1 MTTIAHIEPE
11 RVVVGVDT
19 HQDGHVAVALD
30 HLGRRLGERHIPA
43 TAAGYEELLVWAEEQ
58 GEVVAFGV
66 EGTGCYGA
74 GLSRFLTRE
83 GHLVIEVLR
92 PNRQT
97 RRRRG
102 KSDPLDAEAAA
113 RAVLSGE
120 ASGRP
125 KGGDG
130 LVEAIRT
137 LRVARATAMKAR
149 TQTINALRA
158 MVVTAPE
165 ELRSALL
172 DLPAKRLARQASRL
186 RPAGHHDLVSVTKES
201 LKTLGR
207 RYLTLDE
214 EIAALTERLDVLVA
228 QVAPELLELFAVGT
242 DSAGALLVAAG
253 DHPERLR
260 SEAAFAML
268 CGAGPLDAS
277 SGKQQ
282 RHRLNRGG
290 DRQANAALYRIVIVR
305 MRWHEPTKA
314 YVARRLQE
322 GKTKAEIIRC
332 LKRYVAREIYA
343 TLRSITEREL
353 HIAA

>member
-1 MTTIAHIEPE
+1 MTTIAHIEPD

-19 HQDGHVAVALD
+19 HQDVHVAVALD

-43 TAAGYEELLVWAEEQ
+43 TAAGYEELLAWAEEQ

-66 EGTGCYGA
+66 DGTGCYGA

-113 RAVLSGE
+113 RVVLSGE

-130 LVEAIRT
+130 QVEAIRT

-158 MVVTAPE
+158 VVVTAPE

-172 DLPAKRLARQASRL
+172 DLPAKRLALQASRL
-186 RPAGHHDLVSVTKES
+186 RPAGHNDLVSVTKES
-201 LKTLGR
+201 LKTLGH
-207 RYLTLDE
+207 RYLALDE
-214 EIAALTERLDVLVA
+214 EIAGRTNASTCSWPRSPPSSSSSSLW
-228 QVAPELLELFAVGT
+228 APTRPGPSSSPPATTPNGS
-242 DSAGALLVAAG
+242 DPRPPSPCSAEQAPSTPPPGNSSDTASTAA
-253 DHPERLR
+253 
-260 SEAAFAML
+260 AT
-268 CGAGPLDAS
+268 
-277 SGKQQ
+277 GK
-282 RHRLNRGG
+282 
-290 DRQANAALYRIVIVR
+290 
-305 MRWHEPTKA
+305 PTPPST
-314 YVARRLQE
+314 
-322 GKTKAEIIRC
+322 G
-332 LKRYVAREIYA
+332 
-343 TLRSITEREL
+343 S
-353 HIAA
+353 